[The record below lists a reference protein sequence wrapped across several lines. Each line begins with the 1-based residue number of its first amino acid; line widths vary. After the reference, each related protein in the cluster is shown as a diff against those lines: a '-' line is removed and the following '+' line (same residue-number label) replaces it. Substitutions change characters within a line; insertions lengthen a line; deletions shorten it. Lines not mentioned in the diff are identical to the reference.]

1 MRSQSRRADA
11 RSVHDAVALPR
22 SGVFAGRDPQLVYI
36 ALHRT
41 PRETIMDAT
50 SLDRLTAALA
60 DQYAIVRELGHG
72 GMATVYL
79 AEDLKHRRH
88 VAIKVLRPE
97 LAGALGPDRFLR
109 EIEIAARLDHPHI
122 LPLYDSGEADGF
134 LYYVMPYVEGESLRQ
149 RLEREKQL
157 PTDDALQIAR
167 EVADALSYAHSR
179 DVVHRDIKPE
189 NILLAGGHARVAD
202 FGIARAI
209 TEAGGERLTGT
220 GLAIGTPT
228 YMSPEQAAGS
238 GDLDG
243 RSDLYSLGCVLYE
256 MLAGHPP
263 FSGPI
268 ESMVRQH
275 LTVEPAAI
283 TTIRPAVPPQVAA
296 ALQRVLAKTPADRFS
311 PAAQFADAL
320 RPPVAGSSGVIPVG
334 TPTIGTD
341 PLRAAATFGLAAIA
355 VLAVTY
361 ILVRE
366 LGLPSWVFAGAIGL
380 LVVGLGMVVAT
391 SLVQRG
397 GAATGPPTG
406 GVRGLLTWRKTLLGG
421 GLAFAVLAVVT
432 VGYAASR
439 VLGIGPAGTLLATGA
454 ISERERIILAD
465 FDNRTDDPSHGA
477 TVTELLRIGLS
488 RSQAVSVL
496 DPTQVGRILQ
506 LMARDPA
513 DGISDSVAMV
523 AAEREGIKAVVTG
536 EIVSVGSGYSIAARL
551 VSVTGEVLTA
561 QQATARS
568 EDDIV
573 TAVDQLSLAL
583 RERFGESLRTI
594 AQARPLE
601 QVTTASHAALRV
613 FSQGLQAWNQGDVA
627 RSMQLLEEA
636 IALDTTFAMAY
647 RKLAIIL
654 NNQDERR
661 ARAVEAATKAYQF
674 RDRLTERERYMV
686 TAAYHS
692 VVTGNRD
699 QVISAYRTVLDMFP
713 EDTYALNNLG
723 VIYTQLGDPA
733 RAAELY
739 GRALQVDS
747 TLRLHYSNLA
757 SALGQQQHWDSS
769 AAVIEH
775 FAARFPGNP
784 EVKIARIIY
793 AANRKDYAQAEVLG
807 TELMDEQKGTVFW
820 EAIAY
825 EWLAQLDAMRGR
837 LGAAER
843 RWARAFQITADR
855 DLAGQ
860 YLTRAARRAI
870 TERLLRDDVERGR
883 RILDEALRRYPL
895 DRVVPLDRPY
905 GHLALA
911 FAAVDEPARAR
922 ALLDEFD
929 RTPEADHGEEAEL
942 WSEGAAGVVAL
953 AESRMDDALAT
964 LKRFD
969 DGNAC
974 LTCATP
980 WLARTYEQLGQM
992 DSARVMYERLVNTPS
1007 DNIWYDAGH
1016 LAHGY
1021 VRLGEMAEEAGNR
1034 VLAADYYGRLLSLLD
1049 DADAEMQPLVTR
1061 ARAALDRLSRE
1072 QKPRS

>member
-1 MRSQSRRADA
+1 MRMSPE
-11 RSVHDAVALPR
+11 VP
-22 SGVFAGRDPQLVYI
+22 
-36 ALHRT
+36 
-41 PRETIMDAT
+41 
-50 SLDRLTAALA
+50 DRLVAALA
-60 DQYAIVRELGHG
+60 DRYAISRELGRG

-134 LYYVMPYVEGESLRQ
+134 LYYVMPYVEGESLRD
-149 RLEREKQL
+149 RLERERQL
-157 PTDDALQIAR
+157 PIEDALQIAR
-167 EVADALSYAHSR
+167 EVADALSYAHGR

-189 NILLAGGHARVAD
+189 NIMLAGGHARVAD
-202 FGIARAI
+202 FGIARAVS
-209 TEAGGERLTGT
+209 EAGGERLTGT
-220 GLAIGTPT
+220 GLAIGTPA
-228 YMSPEQAAGS
+228 YMSPEQATGS
-238 GDLDG
+238 RDIDG

-256 MLAGHPP
+256 MLAGRPP
-263 FSGPI
+263 FAGPV
-268 ESMVRQH
+268 ESMVHQH
-275 LTVEPAAI
+275 LAVDPPSI
-283 TTIRPAVPPQVAA
+283 TTRRPAVPAPVAA

-311 PAAQFADAL
+311 PAAQFAEAL
-320 RPPVAGSSGVIPVG
+320 RAPQAAVTGAVPGAPLAIAR
-334 TPTIGTD
+334 D
-341 PLRAAATFGLAAIA
+341 PLRAGGAFALGAIG
-355 VLAVTY
+355 VLAVCY
-361 ILVRE
+361 ILVRT
-366 LGLPSWVFAGAIGL
+366 LGLPEWVFIGALALLAIGL
-380 LVVGLGMVVAT
+380 PIVVAT
-391 SLVQRG
+391 SVIQRDPG
-397 GAATGPPTG
+397 PAAR
-406 GVRGLLTWRKTLLGG
+406 GVRRLLTWRNTLIGG
-421 GLAFAVLAVVT
+421 GLAFGALLLVT
-432 VGYAASR
+432 GGYAASR
-439 VLGIGPAGTLLATGA
+439 VLGIGPAGTLIATGA

-496 DPTQVGRILQ
+496 DPTQVARILQ

-513 DGISDSVAMV
+513 AGVSDSVAMI
-523 AAEREGIKAVVTG
+523 AAEREGITAVVTG
-536 EIVSVGSGYSIAARL
+536 EIVSVGSGYSISARL
-551 VSVTGEVLTA
+551 VSVSGEVLTA
-561 QQATARS
+561 HQVVARS

-573 TAVDQLSLAL
+573 TAVDELSLAL

-594 AQARPLE
+594 ARARPLE

-613 FSQGLQAWNQGDVA
+613 FSQGLQAWNQGDIA

-647 RKLAIIL
+647 RKLAVIL
-654 NNQDERR
+654 NNNDERR

-713 EDTYALNNLG
+713 DDTYALNNLG
-723 VIYTQLGDPA
+723 VIYSQLHDEA
-733 RAAELY
+733 RAADLY
-739 GRALQVDS
+739 ARALAVDS

-757 SALGQQQHWDSS
+757 SALGLQQQWDS
-769 AAVIEH
+769 AATVIEH
-775 FAARFPGNP
+775 FARRFEGNP
-784 EVKIARIIY
+784 EVKISRIVN
-793 AANRKDYAQAEVLG
+793 AAYRKDYAEAEVLG

-837 LGAAER
+837 LDAADR
-843 RWARAFQITADR
+843 RWARAFAITAER

-860 YLTRAARRAI
+860 YLTRAARRAV
-870 TERLLRDDVERGR
+870 TERLLRDDVGRGR
-883 RILDEALRRYPL
+883 RILEEALRRYPL
-895 DRVVPLDRPY
+895 DRVAPLDRPY

-922 ALLDEFD
+922 ELVAEYE
-929 RTPEADHGEEAEL
+929 RTPDADHGEDAES
-942 WSEGAAGVVAL
+942 WRDGALGVIAL
-953 AESRMDDALAT
+953 AEGNEDEALAA
-964 LKRFD
+964 LSRFA

-974 LTCATP
+974 GTCPAP
-980 WLARTYEQLGQM
+980 WLAQAYERQGRT

-1021 VRLGEMAEEAGNR
+1021 VRAAEMAEAAGDR
-1034 VLAADYYGRLLSLLD
+1034 SLAIEYYDRLLTLLD
-1049 DADAEMQPLVTR
+1049 DADSEMQPLVAR
-1061 ARAALDRLSRE
+1061 ARAALVRLTSG
-1072 QKPRS
+1072 

>member
-1 MRSQSRRADA
+1 MSP
-11 RSVHDAVALPR
+11 AVP
-22 SGVFAGRDPQLVYI
+22 
-36 ALHRT
+36 
-41 PRETIMDAT
+41 
-50 SLDRLTAALA
+50 DRLIAALA
-60 DQYAIVRELGHG
+60 DRYAIAQEVGSG

-97 LAGALGPDRFLR
+97 LADALGPDRFLR

-134 LYYVMPYVEGESLRQ
+134 LFYVMPYVEGESLRD
-149 RLEREKQL
+149 RIERERQL
-157 PTDDALQIAR
+157 PTEDAIQIAR

-238 GDLDG
+238 HELDG
-243 RSDLYSLGCVLYE
+243 RSDLYSLGCVLHE

-263 FSGPI
+263 FTGPI
-268 ESMVRQH
+268 GSLVHQH
-275 LTVEPAAI
+275 LVADPPSI
-283 TTIRPAVPPQVAA
+283 TTLRPAVPPQVAA
-296 ALQRVLAKTPADRFS
+296 ALERVLAKTPADRFN

-320 RPPVAGSSGVIPVG
+320 RPLPPVTSTVAPTAMAGIGLSPVRSVGVFALSAV
-334 TPTIGTD
+334 
-341 PLRAAATFGLAAIA
+341 A
-355 VLAVTY
+355 VLSVCY

-366 LGLPSWVFAGAIGL
+366 LGLPAWVFIWAIALLVIGL
-380 LVVGLGMVVAT
+380 PIVVAT

-397 GAATGPPTG
+397 RVAGAGASG
-406 GVRGLLTWRKTLLGG
+406 GVRGLLSWRNTLMGG
-421 GLAFAVLAVVT
+421 GIAFGALTLVT
-432 VGYAASR
+432 AGYAASR

-465 FDNRTDDPSHGA
+465 FDNRTDDPSHSA

-496 DPTQVGRILQ
+496 DPTQVARILQ

-513 DGISDSVAMV
+513 DGISDSIAMI
-523 AAEREGIKAVVTG
+523 AAERGGIKAVVTG
-536 EIVSVGSGYSIAARL
+536 EIVSVGSGYSISARL
-551 VSVTGEVLTA
+551 VSVSGEVLTA
-561 QQATARS
+561 QQASARN

-573 TAVDQLSLAL
+573 NAVDELSLAL

-601 QVTTASHAALRV
+601 QVTTRSHTALRV
-613 FSQGLQAWNQGDVA
+613 FSQGLQAWNQGDIA

-636 IALDTTFAMAY
+636 IALDTTFAMSY

-654 NNQDERR
+654 SNQDERR

-713 EDTYALNNLG
+713 DETYALNNLG
-723 VIYTQLGDPA
+723 VIYSQLHDHE
-733 RAAELY
+733 RAADLY
-739 GRALQVDS
+739 AQALAVDS

-757 SALGQQQHWDSS
+757 SALGLQQKWDS
-769 AAVIEH
+769 AASVIDH
-775 FAARFPGNP
+775 FAERFEGNP
-784 EVKIARIIY
+784 EVKISRIIN
-793 AANRKDYAQAEVLG
+793 AAYRKDYAEAEVLG

-837 LGAAER
+837 LAAAER
-843 RWARAFQITADR
+843 RWARAFDITAGR
-855 DLAGQ
+855 DLAGA

-870 TERLLRDDVERGR
+870 TERLLRDDVARGR
-883 RILDEALRRYPL
+883 EILTDALQRYPL
-895 DRVVPLDRPY
+895 DRVAPLDRPY
-905 GHLALA
+905 GYLAFA
-911 FAAVDEPARAR
+911 FAAVDEPTRAR
-922 ALLDEFD
+922 DLLTEFEQ
-929 RTPEADHGEEAEL
+929 TSAADHSAEAEL
-942 WSEGAAGVVAL
+942 WREGAYGVVGL
-953 AESRMDDALAT
+953 AEGDVDDALAA
-964 LKRFD
+964 LWRFA

-974 LTCATP
+974 GTCPAP
-980 WLARTYEQLGQM
+980 WLARAYEQRGQL

-1007 DNIWYDAGH
+1007 DQIWYDAGH
-1016 LAHGY
+1016 LAQGY
-1021 VRLGEMAEEAGNR
+1021 VRLGQMAEESGNR
-1034 VLAADYYGRLLSLLD
+1034 ALAIEYYDRLLTLLD
-1049 DADAEMQPLVTR
+1049 EADSEMQPLVDR
-1061 ARAALDRLSRE
+1061 AREALVRLTSG
-1072 QKPRS
+1072 

>member
-1 MRSQSRRADA
+1 MDP
-11 RSVHDAVALPR
+11 AV
-22 SGVFAGRDPQLVYI
+22 
-36 ALHRT
+36 
-41 PRETIMDAT
+41 
-50 SLDRLTAALA
+50 LDRLTVALA
-60 DQYAIVRELGHG
+60 DRYAIVRELGHG

-109 EIEIAARLDHPHI
+109 EIDIAARLDHPHV
-122 LPLYDSGEADGF
+122 LPLYDSGEAGGL
-134 LYYVMPYVEGESLRQ
+134 LYYVMPYVEGESLRD
-149 RLEREKQL
+149 RLRRETQL
-157 PTDDALQIAR
+157 PTEDALQIAR

-209 TEAGGERLTGT
+209 TEAGGARLTGT

-238 GDLDG
+238 TELDG

-263 FSGPI
+263 FTGPI
-268 ESMVRQH
+268 ESMVHQH
-275 LTVEPAAI
+275 LTVDPPAI
-283 TTIRPAVPPQVAA
+283 TTLRPAVPPQVAA
-296 ALQRVLAKTPADRFS
+296 VLQRVLAKTPADRFS
-311 PAAQFADAL
+311 PAAQFAEAL
-320 RPPVAGSSGVIPVG
+320 RPSVAGVAGAAPPPASPGLG
-334 TPTIGTD
+334 RD
-341 PLRAAATFGLAAIA
+341 PLRAAGVFGLAAVA
-355 VLAVTY
+355 VLAVCY

-366 LGLPSWVFAGAIGL
+366 LGLPGWVFLGAIGL
-380 LVVGLGMVVAT
+380 LVIGLPIVVAT

-397 GAATGPPTG
+397 GGE
-406 GVRGLLTWRKTLLGG
+406 RGARGIRRLLTWRFTLAGG
-421 GLAFAVLAVVT
+421 GVAFGVLALVT

-465 FDNRTDDPSHGA
+465 FANRTDDSTHGA
-477 TVTELLRIGLS
+477 TVTELMRIGLS

-496 DPTQVGRILQ
+496 DPAQVGRVLQ
-506 LMARDPA
+506 LMARNPA
-513 DGISDSVAMV
+513 QGVNDSIAMI
-523 AAEREGIKAVVTG
+523 AAEREGLKAIVTG
-536 EIVSVGSGYSIAARL
+536 DIAPVGSGFSITARL
-551 VSVTGEVLTA
+551 VSVSGEVLTA
-561 QQATARS
+561 QQVTARS
-568 EDDIV
+568 EDDLV
-573 TAVDQLSLAL
+573 RAVDELSRAL

-601 QVTTASHAALRV
+601 QVTTSSHAALRV
-613 FSQGLQAWNQGDVA
+613 FSQGLQAWNQGDIA

-647 RKLAIIL
+647 RKLAVIL
-654 NNQDERR
+654 NNNDERR
-661 ARAVEAATKAYQF
+661 ARAVEAATKAYEY
-674 RDRLTERERYMV
+674 RDRLTERERYLV
-686 TAAYHS
+686 TAAYHA

-699 QVISAYRTVLDMFP
+699 QVISAYRTVLDLFP
-713 EDTYALNNLG
+713 DDVYAINNLG
-723 VIYTQLGDPA
+723 VIYTQLGDNA
-733 RAAELY
+733 RAADLY
-739 GRALQVDS
+739 ARGLTVDS

-757 SALGQQQHWDSS
+757 SVLGQMGEWGS
-769 AAVIEH
+769 ASAVIEH
-775 FAARFPGNP
+775 FGRRFPGNP
-784 EVKIARIIY
+784 EVKIARIIN
-793 AANRKDYAQAEVLG
+793 AAYRKDYSEAEVLG

-837 LGAAER
+837 LAGAER
-843 RWARAFQITADR
+843 RWTRAFDITASR

-870 TERLLRDDVERGR
+870 TERLLRDDPGRGR
-883 RILDEALRRYPL
+883 RILADALQRYPL

-905 GHLALA
+905 GHLAMA
-911 FAAVDEPARAR
+911 FAAVDQPVRAR
-922 ALLDEFD
+922 ELLAEFA
-929 RTPEADHGEEAEL
+929 RTPGADHGAEAEL
-942 WSEGAAGVVAL
+942 WGTGAAGVAAL
-953 AESRMDDALAT
+953 AEGRVDEALAT

-974 LTCATP
+974 ATCAP
-980 WLARTYEQLGQM
+980 AWLARAYERLGQE
-992 DSARVMYERLVNTPS
+992 DSARVMYERLVDLPS

-1016 LAHGY
+1016 VAHGY
-1021 VRLGEMAEEAGNR
+1021 VRLGEMAEAAGDR
-1034 VLAADYYGRLLSLLD
+1034 TRAAEYYGRLLDLLR
-1049 DADAEMQPLVTR
+1049 DADAAMQPLVSR
-1061 ARAALDRLSRE
+1061 AQAALDRLSRE
-1072 QKPRS
+1072 HPGTE

>member
-1 MRSQSRRADA
+1 
-11 RSVHDAVALPR
+11 
-22 SGVFAGRDPQLVYI
+22 LVYI

-122 LPLYDSGEADGF
+122 LPLYDSGRAGGPAGEAGGPF
-134 LYYVMPYVEGESLRQ
+134 LYYVMPYVEGESLRD

-157 PTDDALQIAR
+157 PTEEALQIAR

-189 NILLAGGHARVAD
+189 NIMLAGGHARVAD

-238 GDLDG
+238 SDLDG

-268 ESMVRQH
+268 ESMVHQH
-275 LTVEPAAI
+275 LTAEPVAI
-283 TTIRPAVPPQVAA
+283 TTVRPAVPPQVAA
-296 ALQRVLAKTPADRFS
+296 ALQRVLQKTPADRFS
-311 PAAQFADAL
+311 PAAQFAEAL
-320 RPPVAGSSGVIPVG
+320 RPPPAGVSGVAPVTG
-334 TPTIGTD
+334 NTIGTD
-341 PLRAAATFGLAAIA
+341 PVRAAGMFGLAAIA
-355 VLAVTY
+355 VVAITY

-366 LGLPSWVFAGAIGL
+366 LGLPSWVFGGAIGL

-397 GAATGPPTG
+397 GAAGGSATG
-406 GVRGLLTWRKTLLGG
+406 GVRGMLTWRKTLVGG
-421 GLAFAVLAVVT
+421 GLAFALLALVT
-432 VGYAASR
+432 GGYAASR

-465 FDNRTDDPSHGA
+465 FENRTDDPSHGA

-488 RSQAVSVL
+488 RSQAVSVI
-496 DPTQVGRILQ
+496 DPAQVGRVLM

-513 DGISDSVAMV
+513 DGVNDSVAIV

-536 EIVSVGSGYSIAARL
+536 EIVSVGSGYSISARL
-551 VSVTGEVLTA
+551 MAVTGEVLTA
-561 QQATARS
+561 QQVTARS
-568 EDDIV
+568 DDDLV
-573 TAVDQLSLAL
+573 TAVDELSLAL

-594 AQARPLE
+594 AQSAPLDR
-601 QVTTASHAALRV
+601 VTTGSHQALRV

-661 ARAVEAATKAYQF
+661 ARAVEAATKAYTF
-674 RDRLTERERYMV
+674 RDRLTERERYLV

-713 EDTYALNNLG
+713 DDIYALNNLG
-723 VIYTQLGDPA
+723 VIYTGLDDPE
-733 RAAELY
+733 RAADLY
-739 GRALQVDS
+739 AQALAVDS

-757 SALGQQQHWDSS
+757 SALGQQEKWDSA

-775 FAARFPGNP
+775 FADRFAGNP
-784 EVKIARIIY
+784 EVKIARIIN
-793 AANRKDYAQAEVLG
+793 AAYRKDYAEAEVLG

-870 TERLLRDDVERGR
+870 TERLLRDDVARGR
-883 RILDEALRRYPL
+883 SILAEALARYPL
-895 DRVVPLDRPY
+895 DGVEPLDRPY

-911 FAAVDEPARAR
+911 YAAVDEPARAR
-922 ALLDEFD
+922 ALIAEYE
-929 RTPEADHGEEAEL
+929 RVPEADHERGAEM
-942 WSEGAAGVVAL
+942 WAVGASGVVAL
-953 AESRMDDALAT
+953 AEERVDDAIEVLREFA
-964 LKRFD
+964 
-969 DGNAC
+969 DGNSC
-974 LTCATP
+974 STCAAP
-980 WLARTYEQLGQM
+980 WLARAYEQRGQL
-992 DSARVMYERLVNTPS
+992 DSARVQYERLVNTPS
-1007 DNIWYDAGH
+1007 DAIWYDAGH
-1016 LAHGY
+1016 VARGY
-1021 VRLGEMAEEAGNR
+1021 VRLGEMAEEAGDR
-1034 VLAADYYGRLLSLLD
+1034 TRAADYYGRLLALLD
-1049 DADAEMQPLVTR
+1049 EADQEMQPLVDR

-1072 QKPRS
+1072 QNPRS